1 MPDTAQ
7 HLRVL
12 IANERHD
19 RLAVVAPLVTSLG
32 HQVVAQVIGTDEVA
46 ELTHQS
52 QPDVALV
59 RVGGDPDHALELIE
73 RIVQEATCP
82 VIAMLHAADDDFIR
96 EAAMVGVFAYIVD
109 DDPRT
114 WQNTIEIV
122 LRRFLEYHS
131 LEGAF
136 GRRAVIERAKGVLME
151 RHATREAAAF
161 ALIRDE
167 ARRSNRRV
175 VTVAN
180 AVLDGHLLL
189 PPQS

>member
-1 MPDTAQ
+1 
-7 HLRVL
+7 
-12 IANERHD
+12 
-19 RLAVVAPLVTSLG
+19 
-32 HQVVAQVIGTDEVA
+32 
-46 ELTHQS
+46 
-52 QPDVALV
+52 
-59 RVGGDPDHALELIE
+59 
-73 RIVQEATCP
+73 
-82 VIAMLHAADDDFIR
+82 MLHAADDGFIR

-161 ALIRDE
+161 ALIRHE